1 ATLARLRVTVKGDS
15 DPASTFS
22 RDERQSVKNV
32 KGTTFELEVKAS
44 GSEKK
49 DDKEPGAEYRESS
62 YFINSADEKVQEL
75 ARRAVG
81 RETDSWRKA
90 LAIEKWVFRNM
101 KATSYEALA
110 TADHVARTLEGDC
123 TEFAMLTAA
132 MCRAQGI
139 PSRTAVGLIYADV
152 HSG

>member
-1 ATLARLRVTVKGDS
+1 
-15 DPASTFS
+15 
-22 RDERQSVKNV
+22 
-32 KGTTFELEVKAS
+32 
-44 GSEKK
+44 EK
-49 DDKEPGAEYRESS
+49 DA
-62 YFINSADEKVQEL
+62 
-75 ARRAVG
+75 
-81 RETDSWRKA
+81 WRKA

-110 TADHVARTLEGDC
+110 SADHVARTLEGDC

-152 HSG
+152 HTGPIFAFHMWTEVWIKDRWRPLDATLGRGGIGPFHLKINDQSWHDARNMTPLFPVLRVLGRLQIDVLAVRY